1 MEGDF
6 FQGWGGVRQALIL
19 SLCDGG
25 FEINFC
31 LMRGVHN
38 FSQTSLKVI
47 IALFLMKMIKK
58 REEIVFFG
66 RTNFGNNECVNV
78 DYHKCVARVLEEFLK
93 KMSKKSVCNK
103 AFLTEV
109 FMYAFTRHER
119 SKNREKKKYC

>member
-47 IALFLMKMIKK
+47 IALFLMKMKIKK
-58 REEIVFFG
+58 REELNSIFLAEQILVIMSVS
-66 RTNFGNNECVNV
+66 TLSIANV
-78 DYHKCVARVLEEFLK
+78 WQGSWRSFLK
-93 KMSKKSVCNK
+93 KCQKR
-103 AFLTEV
+103 AFV
-109 FMYAFTRHER
+109 IKPF
-119 SKNREKKKYC
+119 